1 MYLKINGNDTKY
13 NVSIKPF
20 QTTNGY
26 SAIRFIGED
35 IPETDKG
42 FSISRTMISCSATS
56 LITLISIVIT

>member
-35 IPETDKG
+35 VPETDKG
-42 FSISRTMISCSATS
+42 FQYFTDDEELAILTC
-56 LITLISIVIT
+56 